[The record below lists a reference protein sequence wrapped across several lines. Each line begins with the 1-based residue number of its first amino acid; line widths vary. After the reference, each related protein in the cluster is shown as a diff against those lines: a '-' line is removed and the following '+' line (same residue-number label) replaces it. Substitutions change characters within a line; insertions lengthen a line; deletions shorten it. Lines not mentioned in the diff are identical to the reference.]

1 MALLLLTWVF
11 GLLAVYSHKFFE
23 YAFAILYA
31 TLGVFVFIVLCLN
44 SKVGGARSPDW
55 SVTGVCG
62 SGDLIGH

>member
-44 SKVGGARSPDW
+44 SKVGGGL
-55 SVTGVCG
+55 VT
-62 SGDLIGH
+62 

>member
-1 MALLLLTWVF
+1 MSLCVSVVVMALLLLTWVF

-44 SKVGGARSPDW
+44 SKVGGGL
-55 SVTGVCG
+55 VT
-62 SGDLIGH
+62 